1 MAVTFGKLEGQITVP
16 TGGWDTTVGG
26 GTATIPAGTYYLSSA
41 GSGGNDFL
49 AEVASQF
56 GTAAATSCTCTAS
69 LGENGTGIVTIT
81 FGSATAVTWVD
92 TEVRDILGYAGNL
105 SSGTS
110 HVSTKHARGVWL
122 PNRPYVN
129 LNGGGT
135 WAGWREGSV
144 AQVENAAGYVFTH
157 VGQTKVV
164 TNLQWSSIKRA
175 RIWVANESTA
185 NESWERF
192 WLDCIWATAGGFGT
206 PGGPIRF
213 YPDAATDA
221 TYFSYKAVGIEKF
234 SPEQFSPNWTGTWN
248 VELPRLVQVPA

>member
-1 MAVTFGKLEGQITVP
+1 MAITFGKLEGQITVP

-26 GTATIPAGTYYLSSA
+26 GTATIPAGTYYLSSV

-122 PNRPYVN
+122 PNRPYIT

-135 WAGWREGSV
+135 WAGWYESDYRS
-144 AQVENAAGYVFTH
+144 VENSAGYVWAH
-157 VGQTKVV
+157 MGQYKTV
-164 TNLQWSSIKRA
+164 NAIEWHSIKRA
-175 RIWVANESTA
+175 RTWVANESTT
-185 NESWERF
+185 NESYERF
-192 WLDCIWATAGGFGT
+192 FLDCIWGTMSGGT
-206 PGGPIRF
+206 PGGPVRF
-213 YPDAATDA
+213 YPDADTDG
-221 TYFSYKAVGIEKF
+221 TYSTYRLVDLKEFR
-234 SPEQFSPNWTGTWN
+234 PEQYSENWTGTWN
-248 VELPRLVQVPA
+248 ISLPRMVKVPS